1 MNTVRLIV
9 TEGDPRLD
17 SCGKV
22 MFEGAGMPMDSARR
36 RGKAWAKLGYWSSIY
51 TPSGECI
58 DEFKPEPEFEG
69 L

>member
-1 MNTVRLIV
+1 MSTVMLLV

-22 MFEGAGMPMDSARR
+22 MFEGAGMTMDSARR
-36 RGKAWAKLGYWSSIY
+36 RGKAWAKLGYWASIY
-51 TPSGECI
+51 AQDGECI
-58 DEFKPEPEFEG
+58 DEFSPEGVEE